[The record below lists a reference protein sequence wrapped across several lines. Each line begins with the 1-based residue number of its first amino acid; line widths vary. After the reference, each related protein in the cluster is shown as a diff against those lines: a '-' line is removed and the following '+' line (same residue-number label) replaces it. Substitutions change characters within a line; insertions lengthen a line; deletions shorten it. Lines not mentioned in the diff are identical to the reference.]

1 MNFFFVAVSGLH
13 VLGEGS
19 GTVRFFGTRQVA
31 LDARRACIWVL
42 PTPSV
47 SAFGCFLRGPSS
59 TFVRPKTPSGFILP
73 PAHISRPI
81 KLLRVPLSCIWQAQ
95 KWLICL
101 LILPMRAKIVIS

>member
-31 LDARRACIWVL
+31 LDARHACIWVL

-47 SAFGCFLRGPSS
+47 SAIPGKECPSLDVRLFSAWSVVDLRSS
-59 TFVRPKTPSGFILP
+59 KDAVRFHTPP
-73 PAHISRPI
+73 RTHIE
-81 KLLRVPLSCIWQAQ
+81 AN
-95 KWLICL
+95 
-101 LILPMRAKIVIS
+101 